1 MSYWLM
7 YIVDVGSTVDVYIIY
22 IIDTMNFTL
31 HFGEKMHFF
40 YLACKMLLCSFDHT
54 ECVEGVHHTAIG
66 IHVLGSNI
74 CEKHETAANSQTPLI
89 NMLIYWYHVCWL
101 SKYFTSCQTGQTLGN
116 TFKVNRVGR
125 PIRVYRRMD
134 ARFNTC
140 CTSVAAQ
147 GIVLRVR
154 IVLLKSTED
163 IKISSGQFVNHQL
176 VSQISNCPNT

>member
-1 MSYWLM
+1 M
-7 YIVDVGSTVDVYIIY
+7 DVSKNHGIPKSSILIGLSSINHPFWGTPIFGNPH
-22 IIDTMNFTL
+22 IDTMNFT
-31 HFGEKMHFF
+31 MHFF
-40 YLACKMLLCSFDHT
+40 FVNALLYLPSKLLLCSFDHT
-54 ECVEGVHHTAIG
+54 ECIEGVHHAAIG

-89 NMLIYWYHVCWL
+89 NMLIYWYHVWWL

-116 TFKVNRVGR
+116 TCKVNRVGR
-125 PIRVYRRMD
+125 PIRVYP
-134 ARFNTC
+134 RFNTC

-163 IKISSGQFVNHQL
+163 IKISSGQIVNHQ
-176 VSQISNCPNT
+176 

>member
-1 MSYWLM
+1 M
-7 YIVDVGSTVDVYIIY
+7 YIVVDVGSTVDVCILYM
-22 IIDTMNFTL
+22 DTVRHYEFHNAQCAS
-31 HFGEKMHFF
+31 MHFKPS
-40 YLACKMLLCSFDHT
+40 LIKLLCSFDHT
-54 ECVEGVHHTAIG
+54 ECIEGVHHAAIG

-74 CEKHETAANSQTPLI
+74 CEKHERAANSQTPLI

-101 SKYFTSCQTGQTLGN
+101 SKYFTSCQTRQTLGN

-125 PIRVYRRMD
+125 PIRVYRHMD
-134 ARFNTC
+134 PRFNTC

-163 IKISSGQFVNHQL
+163 IKISSGQIVNHQL